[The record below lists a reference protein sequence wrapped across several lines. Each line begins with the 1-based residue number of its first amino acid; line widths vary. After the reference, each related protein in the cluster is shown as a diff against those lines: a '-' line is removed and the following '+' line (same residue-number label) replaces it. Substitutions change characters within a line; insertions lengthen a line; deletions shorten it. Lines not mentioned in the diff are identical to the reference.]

1 VKLLVIVNDG
11 TVSDVFC
18 TEPQG
23 VEVEVVYDDPTRDP
37 LAEGPLDDKPEWEFI
52 KAEHYRIY

>member
-1 VKLLVIVNDG
+1 M
-11 TVSDVFC
+11 SDVFC